1 MGSNPMAMLLI
12 PALYVVVL
20 VVIRFLNLLIMDL
33 TSKGV
38 PMNKYVSFTL
48 RFFGCFLETVW
59 AGLTSI
65 VFGQTTGY
73 VTHVVALAKC
83 IYHNLHFPHRL
94 RRSKRVL
101 GR

>member
-12 PALYVVVL
+12 PAISVVAL

-33 TSKGV
+33 TSKEV
-38 PMNKYVSFTL
+38 PMNKCVFSTL
-48 RFFGCFLETVW
+48 RFFSVFLETVW

-83 IYHNLHFPHRL
+83 IYHNVYFLHRL
-94 RRSKRVL
+94 RHLESF
-101 GR
+101 